1 MFIFNRKTAFMRN
14 ITILAIILIGVLFH
28 FPALAQS
35 GKKKIQ
41 PGRMYNSLDT
51 LYAPSYGFTSQVP
64 AGWIG
69 TLPRESEVFL
79 LTASNGPFG
88 EIFVFGRTSTDLQ
101 QLAELWKQGVDVTET
116 VRLKAIDPKISEQ
129 LLQSEVVAE
138 GNYVQNNNK
147 AFAATKCGNQ
157 GTCITIL
164 AVGTEE
170 SYDVVSEAALEF
182 LQKGSFDVPS
192 FESPYENFDWKEFLS
207 NKLMITYDEVLGGAR
222 QTQITLCEN
231 GTFSA
236 NVKKKGI
243 MKETNPE
250 YKNKMSGNWTVK
262 GEGPEATLNL
272 TFTKKGLSPMTVPLT
287 LKDEELYVGD
297 ERYYASQATGCK

>member
-1 MFIFNRKTAFMRN
+1 MRN
-14 ITILAIILIGVLFH
+14 AISLILIIIAATIFH
-28 FPALAQS
+28 PVLAQT
-35 GKKKIQ
+35 GKKRIQ

-51 LYAPSYGFTSQVP
+51 LYAPSFGFTSQVP

-88 EIFVFGRTSTDLQ
+88 EIFVFGRAAIDLQ

-116 VRLKAIDPKISEQ
+116 LRLKAIDPKVSGL
-129 LLQSEVVAE
+129 LLQSEVVAD
-138 GNYVQNNNK
+138 GNYLQNKNK

-170 SYDVVSEAALEF
+170 SYEAVSGAAMEF
-182 LQKGSFDVPS
+182 LEKGIFAVPS

-207 NKLMITYDEVLGGAR
+207 NKLMITYDEVTGGAR
-222 QTQITLCEN
+222 QTQINLCEN
-231 GTFSA
+231 GTFNA
-236 NVKKKGI
+236 NVKKRGI
-243 MKETNPE
+243 MRNVNPE
-250 YKNKMSGNWTVK
+250 YKNRMSGNWTVM

-272 TFTKKGLSPMTVPLT
+272 TFTKKGLSPLTVPLT